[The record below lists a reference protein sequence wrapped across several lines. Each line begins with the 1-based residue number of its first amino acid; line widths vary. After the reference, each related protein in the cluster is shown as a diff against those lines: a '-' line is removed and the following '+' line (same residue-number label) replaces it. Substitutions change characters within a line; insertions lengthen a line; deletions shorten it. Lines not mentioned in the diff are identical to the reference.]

1 MPWIINAVGAG
12 LVGFALGGCGDI
24 ALTYVQDSYDGII
37 GPALIGIVFVR
48 NGMATVMTFVIPVW
62 QDSMGVYNM
71 FVLLG
76 VLAVLVMLTCVPLM
90 IWGRRW
96 RMKLGDRYAAMATD
110 SL

>member
-1 MPWIINAVGAG
+1 MPWIINAIGAG

-37 GPALIGIVFVR
+37 APALIGIVFVR
-48 NGMATVMTFVIPVW
+48 NGMATIMTFVIPAW
-62 QDSMGVYNM
+62 QAGMGVYNM

-76 VLAVLVMLTCVPLM
+76 VLAVLVMLTCVPLL

-96 RMKLGDRYAAMATD
+96 RMKLGDRYAFLAKDT
-110 SL
+110 L